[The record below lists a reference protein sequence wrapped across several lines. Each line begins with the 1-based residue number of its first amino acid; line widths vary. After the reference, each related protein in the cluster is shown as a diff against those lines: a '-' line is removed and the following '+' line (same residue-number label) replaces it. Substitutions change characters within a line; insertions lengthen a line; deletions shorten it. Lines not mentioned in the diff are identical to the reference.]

1 MATYDE
7 IIALSESNKHNFG
20 MSAEE
25 ISRRQELIKRVAQH
39 SPDLAMDMAKGPYR
53 MNGGQAPQPQ
63 TQTAQGTP
71 SQGSLPSGNYAM
83 TGSQQY
89 PAGQIPATTTQS
101 NMKPV
106 VSPTGVPQ
114 GRNTTPSGAPVY
126 GPPTQSGQYPAASR
140 PVTDFTRSSAPPAG
154 PTYSG
159 GNPSVPGSTVNIN
172 IVPPSYN
179 QPPAGDSAPFGSVPF
194 SPQNAAQGYH
204 GAGGASYPPVTGA
217 PNIAGTRYDFPVMP
231 PRNVGAPD
239 MTGPRYSFPPN
250 MGQPGPQAGMAN
262 PWRPPTN
269 PTGVSMPFAGQ
280 NPLFPNYIP

>member
-25 ISRRQELIKRVAQH
+25 VARRQELIKRVAQH

-53 MNGGQAPQPQ
+53 MNGGQPPASQPQGQPQ
-63 TQTAQGTP
+63 TSSPAAQ
-71 SQGSLPSGNYAM
+71 SGNYAM

-89 PAGQIPATTTQS
+89 PAGQAPATPTQS

-114 GRNTTPSGAPVY
+114 GRNTTPSGAPVF

-140 PVTDFTRSSAPPAG
+140 PVTDFTRNSAAPSG

-172 IVPPSYN
+172 IVPPSYD
-179 QPPAGDSAPFGSVPF
+179 QPPAGNSAPFGTVPF
-194 SPQNAAQGYH
+194 SPQNAAQSYH
-204 GAGGASYPPVTGA
+204 GSMGADYP
-217 PNIAGTRYDFPVMP
+217 RYDFPVMP
-231 PRNVGAPD
+231 SRNVGAPD
-239 MTGPRYSFPPN
+239 LAGPRYNFPAN